1 MPEWPPRWATGP
13 SISLS
18 GAFSPE
24 SQVITNCPSGIFMS
38 AAHLDSMDWA
48 KAIASL
54 RSFMHAINIGGA
66 AAASVETPMALPTT
80 LSIRRP
86 DDWHVHLR
94 DGPMLAACAVHT
106 ARQFAR
112 GVIMPN
118 LVPPVTRVAEA
129 AAYRERIRRAVPA
142 ELRFEPLMTCYLTDG
157 ADPAELARG
166 KKEGVWLASKLYPA
180 HATTNSAHGVTSM
193 DAIARG
199 LEAMEKIAMPLLVH
213 GEVTD
218 PEVDIFDREAVFLDK
233 VLAPLIKRH
242 QGLKVVLEH
251 ITTREGVQFVE
262 AHPGRLGGTIT
273 PHHLSYNRNAIFKGG
288 IRPHFYCLPIAKRE
302 EHRLAL
308 RRAATS
314 GNPAFFLGTDT
325 APHTAD
331 TKECACGCAGVFNAP
346 VAMQVYAQVFM
357 EENALDKLEAFA
369 SLNGPR
375 FYGLPANEERI
386 TLQARPL
393 DAPEQVEVPGG
404 NKSIVV

>member
-1 MPEWPPRWATGP
+1 MSTPP
-13 SISLS
+13 
-18 GAFSPE
+18 
-24 SQVITNCPSGIFMS
+24 
-38 AAHLDSMDWA
+38 
-48 KAIASL
+48 
-54 RSFMHAINIGGA
+54 
-66 AAASVETPMALPTT
+66 T

-94 DGPMLAACAVHT
+94 DGPLLAACAVHT

-112 GVIMPN
+112 GIIMPN
-118 LVPPVTRVAEA
+118 LVPPVTKVAEA

-142 ELRFEPLMTCYLTDG
+142 GLAFEPLMTCYLTDD
-157 ADPAELARG
+157 ADPAELVRG
-166 KKEGVWLASKLYPA
+166 KDEGVWVAAKLYPA
-180 HATTNSAHGVTSM
+180 HATTNSAHGVTSVQRIGK
-193 DAIARG
+193 A
-199 LEAMEKIAMPLLVH
+199 LEAMEKAGMPLLVH

-218 PEVDIFDREAVFLDK
+218 PEVDIFDREAVFLEK
-233 VLAPLIKRH
+233 VLTPLLERH

-308 RRAATS
+308 RRAVTS
-314 GNPAFFLGTDT
+314 GHPAFFLGTDT
-325 APHTAD
+325 APHTVD

-346 VAMQVYAQVFM
+346 VAMQVYAQVFA
-357 EENALDKLEAFA
+357 EEGALDKLEAFA

-375 FYGLPANEERI
+375 FYGLPINEERI
-386 TLQARPL
+386 TLHARPL
-393 DAPEQVEVPGG
+393 DAPEQVDVPGI
-404 NKSIVV
+404 NKSIVVFRPDAPVCWSF